1 MLLLNDV
8 FFIIVQLFQ
17 IEFILSLKNEIGMY
31 KGLSFLLKL
40 YSLLMLFRI

>member
-17 IEFILSLKNEIGMY
+17 IKFVLSLKNEIGMY
-31 KGLSFLLKL
+31 KGLNFLLN
-40 YSLLMLFRI
+40 SLLMLFRI